1 MEIALDDVTFDVAF
15 RQRTRPMGAGIVGH
29 KELAVDVE
37 HREDQV
43 ISLDSHGAAN
53 VYVGGIA

>member
-1 MEIALDDVTFDVAF
+1 MEIAFDDVTFDVTF

-43 ISLDSHGAAN
+43 ISLHSHGAAN
-53 VYVGGIA
+53 VYV

>member
-1 MEIALDDVTFDVAF
+1 
-15 RQRTRPMGAGIVGH
+15 MGAGIVGH

-43 ISLDSHGAAN
+43 IFLDSHGAAN
-53 VYVGGIA
+53 VYV